1 MGLAGK
7 AEAGSRQQASLLSKA
22 EGYVDRAIAMYEKLQ
37 DLRGQCEMLAKKAII
52 ARMRGDL
59 KLAEDWA
66 TKYLTLYERQFSRHK
81 VDDIA

>member
-7 AEAGSRQQASLLSKA
+7 AEPSTRQRASLLSRT
-22 EGYVDRAIAMYEKLQ
+22 EGFVDRAIVLYEKLQ

-59 KLAEDWA
+59 KLSEDWA
-66 TKYLTLYERQFSRHK
+66 TKYLTLYEGQFSRRS
-81 VDDIA
+81 DEI

>member
-7 AEAGSRQQASLLSKA
+7 AEEGTRQRASLLSKT
-22 EGYVDRAIAMYEKLQ
+22 EGYVDRAIRLYEKLQ
-37 DLRGQCEMLAKKAII
+37 DLRGQCEMLAKKAVI

-66 TKYLTLYERQFSRHK
+66 TKYLTLYERQFSRK
-81 VDDIA
+81 TDEI

>member
-7 AEAGSRQQASLLSKA
+7 AEAKSRQQASLLSKT
-22 EGYVDRAIAMYEKLQ
+22 EGYVDKAIALYEKLQ
-37 DLRGQCEMLAKKAII
+37 DLRGHCEMLAKKAII

-66 TKYLTLYERQFSRHK
+66 TKYLTLYDRQFGRK
-81 VDDIA
+81 GEDVT

>member
-1 MGLAGK
+1 MGLTGK
-7 AEAGSRQQASLLSKA
+7 TEAGSRQRASSLSKT
-22 EGYVDRAIAMYEKLQ
+22 EGYVDRAIALYEKLQ

-66 TKYLTLYERQFSRHK
+66 TKYLTLYERQLGRKTDEIS
-81 VDDIA
+81 

>member
-1 MGLAGK
+1 M
-7 AEAGSRQQASLLSKA
+7 
-22 EGYVDRAIAMYEKLQ
+22 DRAIVLYEKLQ

-66 TKYLTLYERQFSRHK
+66 TKYLTLYERQFSRRT
-81 VDDIA
+81 DEMS